1 MTTKRTDFDAE
12 FQNALEAGDNE
23 PRAISVR
30 FDRASKRLQIE
41 LQDGVAMMIPVSSI
55 QGLENAKTREIEAV
69 ELLAQGYAL
78 HWPSIDVDAT
88 VPGLVAGIFGTKQW
102 MRQIASGFLSEAGR
116 KGGSAS
122 TGAKRTAA
130 RANGKLGGRPR
141 KKVIA

>member
-1 MTTKRTDFDAE
+1 MEKRCQQ
-12 FQNALEAGDNE
+12 FQNAVEAGNNE
-23 PRAISVR
+23 PRAISAH

-41 LQDGVAMMIPVSSI
+41 LQDGVAMMIPVASI
-55 QGLENAKTREIEAV
+55 QGLEKAKAREIEAV

-78 HWPSIDVDAT
+78 HWPAMDVDVT
-88 VPGLVAGIFGTKQW
+88 VPGLVAGVFGTRQW

-122 TGAKRTAA
+122 TKAKRTAA